1 MIDLPELQS
10 QLISLLT
17 SIESQRQTDSATSL
31 EAMTLEATLNLA
43 HSGKPHILVNDIANE
58 VNRITRARRTASL
71 QRRDDRAQHKRG
83 HLLTRQLGKAAKGLG
98 MDLATMACVHEFELV
113 WVYE

>member
-17 SIESQRQTDSATSL
+17 PIESRRQTDSATSL

-71 QRRDDRAQHKRG
+71 QRRDDRAQHKEGRPAYTPARQGSQRSGDGPG
-83 HLLTRQLGKAAKGLG
+83 HNGL
-98 MDLATMACVHEFELV
+98 CS
-113 WVYE
+113 